1 MTKIMTNVMF
11 VIVGCIV
18 IHKMVKEKT
27 EKLNLTLNWI

>member
-27 EKLNLTLNWI
+27 EKTKPNS